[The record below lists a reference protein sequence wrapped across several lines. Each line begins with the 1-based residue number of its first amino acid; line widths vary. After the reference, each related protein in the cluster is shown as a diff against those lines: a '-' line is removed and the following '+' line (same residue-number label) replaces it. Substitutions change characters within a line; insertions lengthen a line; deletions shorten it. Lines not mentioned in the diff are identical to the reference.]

1 MLMVVMVLQEFTFI
15 AKSIWRWWI
24 SSIILSKCARCSFG
38 KSSRCCCN
46 FSMSSCCWCCCYC
59 LAPPTID
66 WNRVRKIVSANNK
79 FVTSRHTRWTW
90 RWPCNPNNCSH
101 TSSFFFVALQP
112 TCKCR
117 ICISWAYAYASTTA
131 LVESSSNITRISKC
145 IISSNPWWSINTHKT
160 QKHKKQSLATKLHP
174 PPKTLNLKTVKVW
187 ECGFFTPII
196 VEASTT
202 WSLKQPNF

>member
-1 MLMVVMVLQEFTFI
+1 
-15 AKSIWRWWI
+15 
-24 SSIILSKCARCSFG
+24 
-38 KSSRCCCN
+38 
-46 FSMSSCCWCCCYC
+46 MSSCCWCCCYC

-174 PPKTLNLKTVKVW
+174 PPKNRESVGMWVFYSHNCRSFNNLKL
-187 ECGFFTPII
+187 E
-196 VEASTT
+196 TT
-202 WSLKQPNF
+202 KFLNVCQFRVFQNLTLLWNNY